1 MKKTFDLCV
10 KVGSYQGK
18 DGKEKGRYETIGSI
32 VEGDKGTFMFLKRTF
47 NPAGI
52 NSDKESIIVSM
63 FAVDGKSKD
72 HYAKQPVDVSF
83 EMSNPFDDDQVPI

>member
-32 VEGDKGTFMFLKRTF
+32 VEGDKGPFMFLKRTF

-63 FAVDGKSKD
+63 FKVDGTAKE
-72 HYAKQPVDVSF
+72 HYPKQPAEAIF
-83 EMSNPFDDDQVPI
+83 ENPFDDDQVPI